1 MQGLRCEVDLHNKL
15 RSERGC
21 LSYGFIVGPL
31 FFERSSDYTLT
42 IDGGVVDS
50 SEGIGSLQYAYG

>member
-1 MQGLRCEVDLHNKL
+1 MQGLRCEVDLYNKL

-31 FFERSSDYTLT
+31 FFERSSL
-42 IDGGVVDS
+42 
-50 SEGIGSLQYAYG
+50 